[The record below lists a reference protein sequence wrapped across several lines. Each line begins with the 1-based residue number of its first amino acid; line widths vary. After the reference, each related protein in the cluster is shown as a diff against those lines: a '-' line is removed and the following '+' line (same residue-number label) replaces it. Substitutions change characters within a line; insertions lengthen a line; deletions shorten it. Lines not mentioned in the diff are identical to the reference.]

1 MKITRNRILGTTALL
16 VFTTIIATVSW
27 WGWRRY
33 LSPHIEP
40 SEELYPIRGLDLSAH
55 NGDIDFNAVREAGM
69 QFVMLKATEGISFT
83 DRKFADNY
91 RLAREAGLKVGA
103 YHFFRFDCN
112 GAVQA
117 NHFLN
122 VIKGLEFDFPV
133 TLDVEES
140 GNPEVHGTG
149 SIVIALEQAI
159 RHLELNGYDV
169 MLYTNKRG
177 YRRFISSFPDYPL
190 WICSFSDPPGPDTW
204 YMWQYTHRG
213 RVNGVDDLVDINILN
228 TLLTAPCP

>member
-1 MKITRNRILGTTALL
+1 MTLSRNRIL
-16 VFTTIIATVSW
+16 IIATSLAIAVVIGTGSW

-40 SEELYPIRGLDLSAH
+40 SETLYPTRGLDLSAH
-55 NGDIDFNAVREAGM
+55 NGDIDFRAVKEAGI
-69 QFVMLKATEGISFT
+69 QFVILKATEGVSFT
-83 DRKFADNY
+83 DRKFAENY
-91 RLAREAGLKVGA
+91 RQARAAGLKTGA
-103 YHFFRFDCN
+103 YHFFRFDCD

-122 VIKGLEFDFPV
+122 VIRDMEFDFPV

-140 GNPEVHGTG
+140 GNPDGHDSD
-149 SIVIALEQAI
+149 SIVKTLGQAI

-177 YRRFISSFPDYPL
+177 YRKFISSFPDHKL
-190 WICSFSDPPGPDTW
+190 WICSFSDPPGPDSW

-213 RVNGVDDLVDINILN
+213 RVNGVNDLVDINILN
-228 TLLTAPCP
+228 PQ